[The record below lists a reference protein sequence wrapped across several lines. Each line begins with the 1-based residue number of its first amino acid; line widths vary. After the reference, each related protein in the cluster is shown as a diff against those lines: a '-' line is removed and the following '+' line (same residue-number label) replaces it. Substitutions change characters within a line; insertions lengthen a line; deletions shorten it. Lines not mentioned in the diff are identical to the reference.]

1 MQEEYFRKSFP
12 IPLPDRLTVTYR
24 KVRRV
29 RYMLILIINKAGRG
43 SVTSEDDD
51 LSLFVLRKGFKMTRE
66 KSITL
71 KKLFTLI
78 MSFLIVAASMPAA
91 VITGAQT
98 AYAADSTISVSLS
111 RSDSSY
117 SYGGTGLAHKFSV
130 TVGGKT
136 RPAFCLEPD
145 KVAPETGTRT
155 AAAMSDSSKVA
166 QTMYYCYGYP
176 GQKKLQSWL
185 NNNGYSSYSSGTDFY
200 LLSHVLLSYA
210 YDSSG
215 AFVGWTNGQPNT
227 KINASYQEM
236 VKKAYAYVKSLDDPA
251 GFDSQIS
258 FSSGAGSTAKAE
270 WTEDLEFRSE
280 TITLV
285 TKIWWQGFYHFCVEY
300 LHLL

>member
-1 MQEEYFRKSFP
+1 
-12 IPLPDRLTVTYR
+12 
-24 KVRRV
+24 
-29 RYMLILIINKAGRG
+29 
-43 SVTSEDDD
+43 
-51 LSLFVLRKGFKMTRE
+51 MTRE

-78 MSFLIVAASMPAA
+78 MSFLIVAASMPIAMIA
-91 VITGAQT
+91 GAQP
-98 AYAADSTISVSLS
+98 AFAADSTISVSLS
-111 RSDSSY
+111 RSDSNY

-145 KVAPETGTRT
+145 KVAPSTGTRK

-215 AFVGWTNGQPNT
+215 AFVGWTGGQPNT
-227 KINASYQEM
+227 KINTSYQEM
-236 VKKAYAYVKSLDDPA
+236 IKKAYAYVKSLDDPA
-251 GFDSQIS
+251 GFVSQIS
-258 FSSGAGSTAKAE
+258 FSSGSGGTANAA
-270 WTEDLEFRSE
+270 WTEDLEFKSE
-280 TITLV
+280 TITFN
-285 TKIWWQGFYHFCVEY
+285 GHEDNYVEY
-300 LHLL
+300 TVPSDMTLHMNGKTYSGGTEVKIEGGKSFYLTT